1 MNFLENMLGGGQG
14 QQDFQ
19 NFVSRYEQGQPQDGY
34 SGQEAMD
41 RYQQVATQLPHQ
53 NYVQAAEAAF
63 GRMSPQQRGEFGQLL
78 QQQAQQSNIPLP
90 GLGASQGAAGGQ
102 MQDPGILASVVGSL
116 HQQDPNLLSQLLGG
130 GSGSSGGSGGNLL
143 GNPAVRS
150 ALGGIAAMAAKQ
162 FFGQRH

>member
-1 MNFLENMLGGGQG
+1 MNMLENVLGGGQG

-41 RYQQVATQLPHQ
+41 RYQQVATQIPHQ
-53 NYVQAAEAAF
+53 NYIQAAEAAF

-78 QQQAQQSNIPLP
+78 QQQAQQGNFPLP
-90 GLGASQGAAGGQ
+90 GLGMGGAGGQ
-102 MQDPGILASVVGSL
+102 MQDPGMLAQLVGSL
-116 HQQDPNLLSQLLGG
+116 HQQDPNLLTQLLGG
-130 GSGSSGGSGGNLL
+130 GSGSSGGGSLMS
-143 GNPAVRS
+143 NPAVRS

-162 FFGQRH
+162 FFSQRH